1 MTFNEVRVIDDI
13 EDYFTYIAEITKSN
27 EQEDAFYVLDV
38 GDVVEQHRKW
48 LSTIP
53 RVEPHFA
60 IKCNPNGT
68 VIKTLA
74 ALNAGFDCASKE
86 EISQVL
92 SAGVSGDRI
101 IFANTMKQHSHIKY
115 ARMVGVTNLTVDS
128 EEELYKMKNLFPEA
142 NIIIRFRCDAA
153 VSQIELG
160 SKSGCDPI
168 IEAPQLVKKTRELGL
183 NLHGFSFHVGSDCG
197 EPMAYGR
204 GIGIAQNLF
213 KYAESHGFQNVK
225 LLDIGGGFPGGD
237 KSIDEIAKIINEA
250 LEGVDPSIRVIS
262 EPGRYYVASAF
273 TLASFVFGKKTV
285 TEEGKIRNMYWINDG
300 NFGSFIDHLLAIK
313 TYSPIALNKPVC
325 EKKYLS
331 TIWGPTLDPYDCV
344 IRDHWFPE
352 LEIGD
357 WLVWPNMGAY
367 TLSLAGTF
375 NGILPPA
382 VFPFIK
388 REALKSLDLEQKMH
402 PKIKSLFG
410 TEENHW
416 DQQSKSTS
424 VTIIQ

>member
-1 MTFNEVRVIDDI
+1 MIFDEVRVIDDT
-13 EDYFTYIAEITKSN
+13 EDNFTYIEKIIKSN

-38 GDVVEQHRKW
+38 GDVAKQHRKW

-60 IKCNPNGT
+60 IKCNPNET

-92 SAGVSGDRI
+92 SAGVSADRI
-101 IFANTMKQHSHIKY
+101 IFANTMKQNSHIKY

-128 EEELYKMKNLFPEA
+128 EGELYKMKNLFPEA
-142 NIIIRFRCDAA
+142 NIIIRFRCDASVA
-153 VSQIELG
+153 EIELG
-160 SKSGCDPI
+160 SKSGCDPG
-168 IEAPQLVKKTRELGL
+168 IEAPKLVRKTRELGL

-204 GIGIAQNLF
+204 GIGIAQNLI
-213 KYAESHGFQNVK
+213 KYAESQGFQNVK
-225 LLDIGGGFPGGD
+225 LLDIGGGFPGAD
-237 KSIDEIAKIINEA
+237 KSIDEIAEIINQA
-250 LEGVDPSIRVIS
+250 LEGLDPSIRVIS

-273 TLASFVFGKKTV
+273 TLASFVFGKKTII
-285 TEEGKIRNMYWINDG
+285 EGDETRNMYWMNDG
-300 NFGSFIDHLLAIK
+300 NFGSFIDHLLEIK
-313 TYSPIALNKPVC
+313 TNIPISLNKPVS

-331 TIWGPTLDPYDCV
+331 TIWGPTLDPFDCV
-344 IRDHWFPE
+344 IRDYWFPE

-388 REALKSLDLEQKMH
+388 REALNLLVLEQKIH
-402 PKIKSLFG
+402 PKIGSLLG
-410 TEENHW
+410 TEGKHW

-424 VTIIQ
+424 LTII